1 MRADLSTATSTR
13 TCITVQAARTLERDG
28 RDQIQRSAD
37 MMRDTAKQ
45 LARAGWTQIEIGAAL
60 GVSKQRVSQ
69 LVNPPKQATTG
80 K

>member
-1 MRADLSTATSTR
+1 MTTR
-13 TCITVQAARTLERDG
+13 EIPRGMLATVQTARTLEQRG
-28 RDQIQRSAD
+28 RDQLKQSGD

-45 LARAGWTQIEIGAAL
+45 LAQDGWTQIEIGAAL

-69 LVNPPKQATTG
+69 LVNPPKKATTG